1 MSDLSCFIVNALVFE
16 ILLFYSLFYVNGW
29 IYNKRYLKLNFW
41 LLIVTCVLF
50 SGTGYI
56 SADYKGYAEAISWMK
71 IYTFTQHMEL
81 PYSYFALWLDYS
93 NFWFRIVLSALIFVL
108 TGYILKK
115 YTHKPDL
122 ALAIFMCIYLFTT
135 ATILR
140 SSVADVIFYI
150 GLFAIYTKRTA
161 KSWFLFLIL
170 APCSFFL
177 HKTAFMMLVPA
188 ILSFIPFRKGFY
200 KFVPWLLPVGIIVG
214 NIVMSYIFETYF
226 PDSIYVNDI
235 ADYSRSAVVSRAWSW
250 VFMICLYPMILYSNR
265 GLLANHKSAE
275 FESRVYRYFYWVVMI
290 WIVLVF
296 LPGSHY
302 IAARF
307 VSHAFLPIVILLSYS
322 VYKKRRV
329 FKRYFV
335 PLLAINCVFLQLSV
349 YLIWTYFQHLIY
361 ADKYI
366 VP

>member
-214 NIVMSYIFETYF
+214 NIVMSYIFET
-226 PDSIYVNDI
+226 
-235 ADYSRSAVVSRAWSW
+235 
-250 VFMICLYPMILYSNR
+250 
-265 GLLANHKSAE
+265 
-275 FESRVYRYFYWVVMI
+275 
-290 WIVLVF
+290 
-296 LPGSHY
+296 
-302 IAARF
+302 
-307 VSHAFLPIVILLSYS
+307 
-322 VYKKRRV
+322 
-329 FKRYFV
+329 
-335 PLLAINCVFLQLSV
+335 
-349 YLIWTYFQHLIY
+349 
-361 ADKYI
+361 
-366 VP
+366 

>member
-81 PYSYFALWLDYS
+81 PYSYLALWLDYS
-93 NFWFRIVLSALIFVL
+93 NFWFRFLLSIIAFGA
-108 TGYILKK
+108 TGYILKQ
-115 YTHKPDL
+115 YTRKPDL
-122 ALAIFMCIYLFTT
+122 SLAIFMCIYLFTT

-140 SSVADVIFYI
+140 SSVADVMFYI

-161 KSWFLFLIL
+161 RSWFLFLIL
-170 APCSFFL
+170 ASCSFFL

-188 ILSFIPFRKGFY
+188 ILSFIPFRKRVY
-200 KFVPWLLPVGIIVG
+200 KLIPWLLPVGIVVG
-214 NIVMSYIFETYF
+214 NIVMTYIFETFF
-226 PDSIYVNDI
+226 PKSVYVGDL
-235 ADYSRSAVVSRAWSW
+235 ADNSRAAVLSRAWGW
-250 VFMICLYPMILYSNR
+250 VFMICTYGMILYGNR
-265 GLLANHKSAE
+265 CLLSKDNCNS
-275 FESRVYRYFYWVVMI
+275 FEGRVYRYFYWTVII

-296 LPGSHY
+296 LPGSHF
-302 IAARF
+302 IAVRF
-307 VSHAFLPIVILLSYS
+307 VAHAFIPIVILLSYS
-322 VYKKRRV
+322 VYRREKV
-329 FKRYFV
+329 FKKYFV
-335 PLLAINCVFLQLSV
+335 PLLAFNCVFMQLGV

>member
-1 MSDLSCFIVNALVFE
+1 MSDLSCFILNALVFE
-16 ILLFYSLFYVNGW
+16 CLLFYSLFYINGW
-29 IYNKRYLKLNFW
+29 IYNRRFLKINFW
-41 LLIVTCVLF
+41 FLIGVCVWV

-56 SADYKGYAEAISWMK
+56 SADYKGYTEAIRWMK
-71 IYTFTQHMEL
+71 IYTITQHMEL
-81 PYSYFALWLDYS
+81 PYCYLALWLDYS
-93 NFWFRIVLSALIFVL
+93 NFWFRVVLSVLVFVL

-122 ALAIFMCIYLFTT
+122 ALAIFMCIYLFIT
-135 ATILR
+135 ATVLR
-140 SSVADVIFYI
+140 SSVADVIFYT
-150 GLFAIYTKRTA
+150 GLFAFYAKRTVRTFVA
-161 KSWFLFLIL
+161 FVIF
-170 APCSFFL
+170 AACSFFL

-188 ILSFIPFRKGFY
+188 ILSFIPFRKGVY
-200 KFVPWLLPVGIIVG
+200 KLIPWLLPVGIVLG
-214 NIVMSYIFETYF
+214 NIVMAYIFETYF
-226 PDSIYVNDI
+226 PKSVYVNDI
-235 ADYSRSAVVSRAWSW
+235 ADYSRSAVVSRAWSR
-250 VFMICLYPMILYSNR
+250 VFMICLYSMILYTNR
-265 GLLANHKSAE
+265 GLLSDYKSAE
-275 FESRVYRYFYWVVMI
+275 FENRVYRYFYWVVMI

-307 VSHAFLPIVILLSYS
+307 VMHAFLPIVILLSYS

-329 FKRYFV
+329 FKRFFV
-335 PLLAINCVFLQLSV
+335 PMLAINCVFVQLGV